1 MKDLGYVLASV
12 ILNVLGQLSI
22 KKGALLKGP
31 MDLGG
36 QTLFTTIYKTFSSP
50 YIILGL
56 LLYGISAFFWI
67 IALSR
72 VDLSYAY
79 PILSLGYV
87 LIMVLSYWLF
97 QEQLNAMRILG
108 TLTVVIGLCF
118 IFKS

>member
-1 MKDLGYVLASV
+1 MKDLVYVLASV

-22 KKGALLKGP
+22 KKGAMMKGP
-31 MDLGG
+31 LDLGG
-36 QTLFTTIYKTFSSP
+36 QALFSAIYKAFSSP
-50 YIILGL
+50 FILLGL

-79 PILSLGYV
+79 PVLSLGYV
-87 LIMVLSYWLF
+87 LIMVLSWWLF
-97 QEQLNAMRILG
+97 QEQLNAMRIIG
-108 TLTVVIGLCF
+108 TLTVVVGLCF